1 MALCLTSLPA
11 CVEDYDLD
19 DIEESD
25 VTIHVKELTVPLNLD
40 AITLKSV
47 IDLDE
52 EDIVKVVDGKYAI
65 LFQDKF
71 ESGAIKVE
79 PFST

>member
-1 MALCLTSLPA
+1 MRNFVRLLGMALCLTSLPA

-52 EDIVKVVDGKYAI
+52 EDVVKVVERRHSLPG
-65 LFQDKF
+65 Q
-71 ESGAIKVE
+71 V
-79 PFST
+79 

>member
-1 MALCLTSLPA
+1 MTLCLTSLPA

-47 IDLDE
+47 INLD
-52 EDIVKVVDGKYAI
+52 
-65 LFQDKF
+65 
-71 ESGAIKVE
+71 
-79 PFST
+79 